1 MNTSDPNLIRGFG
14 IANIVLSALAILAFA
29 LLGIFVGIFGNMMTD
44 AALSNQIVN
53 ELHHDPYFM
62 YEMDELYAYG
72 YTDID
77 ASDIADIVLLVSGG
91 LAIMIGLGA
100 ALSVVSLIAGIMAVR
115 NYKKPEKMGALF
127 GWSIAGAICALI
139 CGRVVSVVL
148 LILQTVCVHKQ
159 RQIAS
164 GAIPAAPAMGAPAGQ
179 SAPYGYGYGYGYAP
193 HPGTAH
199 AGYAPQQ
206 PYGAHAA
213 GAAPVGYAQPIPN
226 AHPEYPAAAPAP
238 MPQPA
243 PAAAPIPNATQVG
256 ASPAAVPS
264 ATADKEVAKD
274 APAST
279 EASAVPAP
287 AEAKDSE
294 ENANG

>member
-44 AALSNQIVN
+44 AALSNQIAN

-62 YEMDELYAYG
+62 HEMDELYAYG
-72 YTDID
+72 YTDINAD
-77 ASDIADIVLLVSGG
+77 DISNMMLLISGG

-115 NYKKPEKMGALF
+115 NYKKSEKMGALL
-127 GWSIAGAICALI
+127 GWSIAGAVCALI
-139 CGRVVSVVL
+139 CGRIISVVL
-148 LILQTVCVHKQ
+148 LILQAVCVHKQ

-164 GAIPAAPAMGAPAGQ
+164 GAAPVAPAMGTPMGQ
-179 SAPYGYGYGYGYAP
+179 SAPYGYGYGYAP

-206 PYGAHAA
+206 PYGTP
-213 GAAPVGYAQPIPN
+213 GASVAPAGYAQPIPN
-226 AHPEYPAAAPAP
+226 AYPGYPVAAPAP

-243 PAAAPIPNATQVG
+243 PTAIPVPNAPQANAPEAAPN
-256 ASPAAVPS
+256 AAVG
-264 ATADKEVAKD
+264 END
-274 APAST
+274 AQKAPVSI
-279 EASAVPAP
+279 EASAAPAP
-287 AEAKDSE
+287 TEAKDLTDKTDD
-294 ENANG
+294 